1 MGQKILYVHPI
12 ESICQTT
19 KLQSIALE
27 VTVNEI
33 YEWYEWFME
42 ALLTDKKILWQV
54 FYNSVPTVR
63 LLSLE
68 QSSSVDLAR
77 YLNTYV
83 AIPSAYTQAT

>member
-12 ESICQTT
+12 ESILCQTT

-77 YLNTYV
+77 YL
-83 AIPSAYTQAT
+83 IHM